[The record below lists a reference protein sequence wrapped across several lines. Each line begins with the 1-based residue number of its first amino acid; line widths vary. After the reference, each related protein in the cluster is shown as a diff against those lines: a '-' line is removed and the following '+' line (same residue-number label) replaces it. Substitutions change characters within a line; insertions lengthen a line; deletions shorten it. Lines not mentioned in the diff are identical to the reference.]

1 MDDLESQLS
10 KSGSRIVQMDEDGRL
25 SVGGSA
31 VGNGIGAN
39 ADNQSK

>member
-10 KSGSRIVQMDEDGRL
+10 KSGSRNVLMDEDGRL

-31 VGNGIGAN
+31 GSNGIGAN
-39 ADNQSK
+39 SDNPSR